1 MSALQLEGLRKS
13 FGSLRATDNVS
24 LGVEEGE
31 CHAVIGPNGAGKTT
45 LIGEITGEIAPD
57 AGRISLFGVDVTSW
71 NVPRRALSGLA
82 RSFQI
87 TQLAPGFTALD
98 NAAFAVQAR
107 QGHSFRFI
115 ADARKDKRLREP
127 ALAALEQVGLA
138 DRADRNAEA
147 LSHGERRQLEL
158 AVALAMQPRLLLLD
172 EPMAGMGPEEGARMV
187 EILRGIKR
195 TMTIVLVEHD
205 MDAVFALADRVSVL
219 VNGAILKTGTPRE
232 VRDDARVRDAYL
244 GAGAH

>member
-1 MSALQLEGLRKS
+1 MSALRLDNLSKS

-24 LGVEEGE
+24 LSVEEGE

-71 NVPRRALSGLA
+71 SVPRRALSGLA

-87 TQLAPGFTALD
+87 TQLAAGFTALD

-107 QGHSFRFI
+107 QGHSFRFL

-127 ALAALEQVGLA
+127 AMAALEQVGLA
-138 DRADRNAEA
+138 DRADRNAET

-158 AVALAMQPRLLLLD
+158 AVALAMQPRFLLLD
-172 EPMAGMGPEEGARMV
+172 EPMAGMGPEEGSRMV
-187 EILRGIKR
+187 EILRGIKG

-219 VNGAILKTGTPRE
+219 VSGATLKTGSPRE